1 MQMLVP
7 ESLKEEILKL
17 YHDVPTAGHLGIYK
31 TLEKIKQH
39 LHWPSMKNYVTK
51 YCNFC
56 DSCAARKPSRSR
68 NKAPLGK
75 YVVKGMFRHIWP
87 IIKEK

>member
-39 LHWPSMKNYVTK
+39 LY
-51 YCNFC
+51 
-56 DSCAARKPSRSR
+56 
-68 NKAPLGK
+68 
-75 YVVKGMFRHIWP
+75 
-87 IIKEK
+87 